1 GLESVLS
8 TAWPVVINFVIDY
21 VRSVSGARRLQNAGH
36 LLHQCCT
43 SLNADAS
50 VLENILK
57 DCTDVDCRNEDG
69 RTPLVEDVRNRN
81 FEIATCLLSHG
92 ADINAF
98 WVHKGQKVHIL
109 YEHLVNN
116 VDLDIVPLKYLRSRH
131 IRS

>member
-1 GLESVLS
+1 MYSPVQKGPLAMAMTERPSRSPRWKEGLESVLS

-69 RTPLVEDVRNRN
+69 RTPL
-81 FEIATCLLSHG
+81 
-92 ADINAF
+92 
-98 WVHKGQKVHIL
+98 
-109 YEHLVNN
+109 
-116 VDLDIVPLKYLRSRH
+116 
-131 IRS
+131 